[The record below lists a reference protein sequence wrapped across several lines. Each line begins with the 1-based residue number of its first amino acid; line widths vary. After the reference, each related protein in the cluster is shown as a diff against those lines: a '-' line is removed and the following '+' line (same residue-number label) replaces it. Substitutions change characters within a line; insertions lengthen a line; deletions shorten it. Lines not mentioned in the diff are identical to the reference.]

1 MADHAPAILLI
12 APLFAAILVSLA
24 GIRIPARRRI
34 PAAPSDEPSIGG
46 EPFESPEFPRLKE
59 DKVCF
64 MLTLGALIV
73 SEVAALTMLGQ
84 VIEGG
89 AIRYFVGN
97 WSSPLGIGIELRV
110 DHINALAL
118 VMIST
123 VALLAAFYSNHRVEE
138 ETPGKSSQYYT
149 MFLLCAMGLMG
160 MTVTGD
166 AFNLYVLLEVAALS
180 GYALVAM
187 GDKRAAVAAFNYI
200 IIGTIG
206 ASFYLLGVGYLYIKT
221 GSLNMVGIQEIIAE
235 QGLAESKTI
244 QVAFILILLGVFIKM
259 AFFPLYAWLPNAY
272 THAPSTSACL
282 MAPLVTKVSIYI
294 MVRMMLTVFGPAFA
308 FDSIGWGDAVVVLAA
323 IGIIASSVI
332 ALAQTELK
340 KMLCFLVVAEVGY
353 MVGGAWLANHHG
365 MVGAIYHILSDGFMT
380 LCMFLGASILV
391 VKTRQTA
398 IAGLVDLYRKMP
410 LTMAA
415 FTLGML
421 SMIGVP
427 PTCGF
432 FSKYFLI
439 RGGIEAGQWL
449 YVVALLFSSL
459 VNAILFFRIIEKA
472 FFGELPAAEADPGHG
487 HEEQGHPEDE
497 PGVIDEA
504 PLSMV
509 APLAIAAAGLV
520 FIGLNTREIVT
531 VIEQTLNA
539 YALTGGGG

>member
-24 GIRIPARRRI
+24 GIRRPARRRI
-34 PAAPSDEPSIGG
+34 PAAPSDEPTIGG
-46 EPFESPEFPRLKE
+46 KPFESSEFPQFKE

-64 MLTLGALIV
+64 MLTLAALTV
-73 SEVAALTMLGQ
+73 SLVAALTMLGQ

-97 WSSPLGIGIELRV
+97 WSAPLGIGIELRV
-110 DHINALAL
+110 DHINALVL

-123 VALLAAFYSNHRVEE
+123 VALLAAFYSHHRVEE
-138 ETPGKSSQYYT
+138 ETSGRTSQYYT

-187 GDKRAAVAAFNYI
+187 GDKRASVAAFNYI

-221 GSLNMVGIQEIIAE
+221 GSLNMIGIREIIAE

-244 QVAFILILLGVFIKM
+244 QVAFILILVGVFIKM

-294 MVRMMLTVFGPAFA
+294 MVRMMLTVFGPSFA
-308 FDSIGWGDAVVVLAA
+308 FDAIGWGDAVVLLAA
-323 IGIIASSVI
+323 IGIIASSLI

-365 MVGAIYHILSDGFMT
+365 MVGAIYHILSDGLMT
-380 LCMFLGASILV
+380 LCMFLGASILLF
-391 VKTRQTA
+391 KTRQTS
-398 IAGLVDLYRKMP
+398 ISGLVDLYRKMP

-472 FFGELPAAEADPGHG
+472 FFGELPAAETGHG
-487 HEEQGHPEDE
+487 HAAQGHHKDE
-497 PGVIDEA
+497 ASVIDEA

-509 APLAIAAAGLV
+509 APLAIAAVGLL

-531 VIEQTLNA
+531 VIEQTLNVL
-539 YALTGGGG
+539 ALTGGGG

>member
-1 MADHAPAILLI
+1 MADHAPAILLL

-24 GIRIPARRRI
+24 GIRRPARRVT
-34 PAAPSDEPSIGG
+34 PAAPADEPAIGG
-46 EPFESPEFPRLKE
+46 TPFESADFPPFEE

-64 MLTLGALIV
+64 FLTLGALIV
-73 SEVAALTMLGQ
+73 SVVAALTMLGQ
-84 VIEGG
+84 VVEGG
-89 AIRYFVGN
+89 VIRYFVGN

-110 DHINALAL
+110 DHINALVL

-149 MFLLCAMGLMG
+149 MFLLCSMGLMG

-187 GDKRAAVAAFNYI
+187 GDKRASVAAFNYI

-221 GSLNMVGIQEIIAE
+221 GSLNMMGIQEIILE
-235 QGLAESKTI
+235 QGLSESKTV

-272 THAPSTSACL
+272 VHAPSTSACL

-308 FDSIGWGDAVVVLAA
+308 FDAMGWGDAVVWLAA
-323 IGIIASSVI
+323 IGIVASSLL
-332 ALAQTELK
+332 ALAQTQLK
-340 KMLCFLVVAEVGY
+340 KMLCFLVVADVGY

-365 MVGAIYHILSDGFMT
+365 MVGAIYHVLSDGFMT
-380 LCMFLGASILV
+380 LCMFLGGSILV
-391 VKTRQTA
+391 CKTRQTS
-398 IAGLVDLYRKMP
+398 ISGMVDLYRKMP

-439 RGGIEAGQWL
+439 RGGIESGHWQ
-449 YVVALLFSSL
+449 YVAALLFSSL
-459 VNAILFFRIIEKA
+459 VNAVLFFRIIERA
-472 FFGELPAAEADPGHG
+472 FFGELSADGGESGQHDEAKTAA
-487 HEEQGHPEDE
+487 
-497 PGVIDEA
+497 VDEA

-509 APLAIAAAGLV
+509 APLVIAAAGLL

-531 VIEQTLNA
+531 VIEQTLNV